1 MADVVIRLFSDY
13 SHYKNF
19 FLWKEDDGTLTVHDP
34 NIGKQIGVAFP
45 LPEGYG
51 RLIDAD
57 KLIPDMVDYI
67 AGGYGTDGSMHTL
80 RGYSQQQIDN
90 APTIFEAEVKEDGN

>member
-1 MADVVIRLFSDY
+1 MADIVIRLFSDY

-34 NIGKQIGVAFP
+34 NIGKQIGIAFP
-45 LPEGYG
+45 LPEGHG

-57 KLIPDMVDYI
+57 KLTPDMIDFY
-67 AGGYGTDGSMHTL
+67 AGGFGTDGSIREL
-80 RGYSQQQIDN
+80 RGFSQQKIARAQ
-90 APTIFEAEVKEDGN
+90 TIIEAEGVG